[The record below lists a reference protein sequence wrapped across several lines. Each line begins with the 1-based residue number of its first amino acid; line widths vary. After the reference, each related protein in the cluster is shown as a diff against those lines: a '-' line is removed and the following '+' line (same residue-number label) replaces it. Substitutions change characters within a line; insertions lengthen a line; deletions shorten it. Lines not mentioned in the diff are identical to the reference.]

1 MKKTIFVSLA
11 VAGIVFGVAG
21 AAQARSITHLVP
33 AAQLNAF
40 CANKPAYA
48 HVNARFT
55 RADGSV
61 VTGTIECEKA
71 NGGRSGGSRSTLHD
85 DNGNG
90 RHDSMGERNEHNGGY
105 GHERNEGNE
114 SLSHE
119 ANEGHEGNG
128 DHDD

>member
-1 MKKTIFVSLA
+1 MKKTIFASLA
-11 VAGIVFGVAG
+11 VMGVVFGAAG

-40 CANKPAYA
+40 CATKPANA

-55 RADGSV
+55 KADGTV

-71 NGGRSGGSRSTLHD
+71 NGGHAGGSLNTMHD
-85 DNGNG
+85 NNGNG
-90 RHDSMGERNEHNGGY
+90 RHDSMGEGNEHNGGY
-105 GHERNEGNE
+105 GREGNEGNE

-119 ANEGHEGNG
+119 ANEGPEGNEG
-128 DHDD
+128 HNG